1 MTWGKGGG
9 TLLKKGSPPL
19 APRPQHSLCQDFWR
33 YRILVRKGAE
43 SESVGMLFSFCG
55 EGLFG
60 KGKHSVKIAG
70 KKAYLL
76 KMALETVFGGGMK
89 KTVDFHSGV
98 R

>member
-1 MTWGKGGG
+1 
-9 TLLKKGSPPL
+9 
-19 APRPQHSLCQDFWR
+19 
-33 YRILVRKGAE
+33 
-43 SESVGMLFSFCG
+43 VGVPFSFWG

-60 KGKHSVKIAG
+60 KGNHSVKMAG

-76 KMALETVFGGGMK
+76 KMALETVFGGAMK